1 MYIDIIVAFGVGM
14 FFGAVIGFTA
24 TCVAIAGRTRR
35 FKVKEPTI
43 NLDNTKQREAF
54 EDLMDSIKKMNDVVE
69 EGK

>member
-14 FFGAVIGFTA
+14 FFGAVIGFTV

-35 FKVKEPTI
+35 FKVKESTI
-43 NLDNTKQREAF
+43 NLDNTKQRETF

>member
-1 MYIDIIVAFGVGM
+1 M
-14 FFGAVIGFTA
+14 FFGAVIGFTV
-24 TCVAIAGRTRR
+24 TCVAIAERTRR
-35 FKVKEPTI
+35 FKVKESTI

>member
-1 MYIDIIVAFGVGM
+1 MYIDIIVVFGVGM
-14 FFGAVIGFTA
+14 FFGAVIGFTV

-35 FKVKEPTI
+35 FKVKESTI

>member
-1 MYIDIIVAFGVGM
+1 MYIDIIVAFWVGM
-14 FFGAVIGFTA
+14 FFGAVIGFTV

-35 FKVKEPTI
+35 FKAKESTI

-54 EDLMDSIKKMNDVVE
+54 ENLMDSIKKMNDVVE

>member
-14 FFGAVIGFTA
+14 FFGAVIGFTV
-24 TCVAIAGRTRR
+24 TCVAIVGRTRR
-35 FKVKEPTI
+35 FKVKESTI

-54 EDLMDSIKKMNDVVE
+54 ENLMDSIKKMNDVVE

>member
-14 FFGAVIGFTA
+14 FFGAVIGFTV

-35 FKVKEPTI
+35 FSTI

-54 EDLMDSIKKMNDVVE
+54 ENLMDSIKKMNDVVE

>member
-1 MYIDIIVAFGVGM
+1 MYIDIIVVFGVGM
-14 FFGAVIGFTA
+14 FFGAVIGFTV

-35 FKVKEPTI
+35 FKVKESTI

-54 EDLMDSIKKMNDVVE
+54 ENLMDSIKKMNDVVE

>member
-1 MYIDIIVAFGVGM
+1 MYIDIIVAFWVGM
-14 FFGAVIGFTA
+14 FFGAVIGFTV

-35 FKVKEPTI
+35 FKVKESTI

>member
-1 MYIDIIVAFGVGM
+1 MHIDIIVAFGVGM
-14 FFGAVIGFTA
+14 FFGAVIGFTV

-35 FKVKEPTI
+35 FKVKESTI

-54 EDLMDSIKKMNDVVE
+54 ENLMDSIKKMNDVVE